1 MKSSIQLLGYHDFG
15 NLHHVPL
22 ISAAKKKSHSIKEL
36 DRLNIE
42 GKLITRRTELQEV
55 PWK

>member
-1 MKSSIQLLGYHDFG
+1 MTLETSIMFLSFPPQ
-15 NLHHVPL
+15 
-22 ISAAKKKSHSIKEL
+22 KKSHSIKEL